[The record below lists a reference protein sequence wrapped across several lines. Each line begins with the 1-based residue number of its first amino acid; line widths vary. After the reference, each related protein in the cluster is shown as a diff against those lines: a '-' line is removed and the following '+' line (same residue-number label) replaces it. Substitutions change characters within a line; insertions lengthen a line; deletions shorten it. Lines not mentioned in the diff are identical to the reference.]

1 MGKRGPKPT
10 PTRILKLRG
19 SPLAGRRDGELLAQS
34 AGEFDT
40 TPPPDLAGDALAEW
54 ERLVPILSAL
64 GVLTPLDR
72 SALHALCERWEAY
85 TACVKLKDSV
95 AGSWQEEAALS
106 NRLNGALDRWMKIAA
121 AFGLTP
127 SDRTR
132 LRIDPPT
139 PRLVGAGRFKMVH
152 D

>member
-19 SPLAGRRDGELLAQS
+19 SPLAGRREGELPAES
-34 AGEFDT
+34 AGEFDA
-40 TPPPDLAGDALAEW
+40 TPPPELAGDALAEW
-54 ERLVPILSAL
+54 QRLVPILRAL

-127 SDRTR
+127 SDRTK
-132 LRIDPPT
+132 LRVDKKDSKAG
-139 PRLVGAGRFKMVH
+139 GAARFKMVE
-152 D
+152 